1 MNYLDTTTATG
12 GVARYDTQQS
22 LDAFADRIERLKLI
36 DLPRARSLCSE
47 LIARSESLG
56 YGPGILRG
64 KLLHVWCL
72 RMSGNPMATQALA
85 EDVIRLARSAGNA
98 GAEAA
103 GMLELG
109 MLMIERGEI
118 RESEQILANARAIAR
133 RASNPK
139 EESRII
145 VAQSLI
151 HIRLDNYDEALAL
164 CELAL
169 DTALNAGA
177 DEPAA
182 AAMYGLCIVAYQR
195 GQGTLALEY
204 CTRLVDMAMRTGNM
218 RYRMMAEE
226 FRAVIVRELKG
237 DEPSVEPLM
246 KALEFWRRQG
256 DLRRTG
262 TALANIGMTYKQIG
276 NFACALESLTE
287 SLALGNQCGD
297 RAGEAVRLLMLGQL
311 YQATG
316 EEWRELDC
324 YHQALQRART
334 TNHYSAE
341 SSILICLGEFYQN
354 RGEMARALS
363 CFIRAKELVSSRS
376 TISTQIDLIHQI
388 GCTHVLLSAFDVAEE
403 YLLAALKL
411 ARRHDRRRQELF
423 ILRDL
428 GILEE
433 RRSRNHEALHYLRTA
448 LAIAA
453 GNGFRTTRT
462 MILASMIQLCIR
474 MGDDA
479 GRARYERRYALL
491 AQSIFSSEQARSL
504 RRIIEQYHNM
514 DPVSRDV
521 AKGFGPETVR
531 LLGIRIPV
539 EQPDG
544 SEPDATA
551 RMFTESFVPWPPA
564 HDGLNCLDR
573 LPAKPVC
580 IRALGVLEINIG
592 EHLLERRDWSR
603 KRARE
608 MFKLLLVNRDRWL
621 STDEIH
627 DILWDG
633 KPSRNPDMLVA
644 NAVSHIRR
652 VFSTHAGDHDGAV
665 AVECRDGAYR
675 LHLSN
680 EVWVDFH
687 AFKELVFAARHVIN
701 AADRM
706 RLYGMAIDLY
716 AGDFLAENQYDEWA
730 ALERDTLR
738 NGYLEAL
745 EFTAAEQRRLG
756 RNTDAI
762 ETAWRI
768 LRTDATN
775 CTALEAL
782 VCAMAAEGRMS
793 EARRVLADRTPLFR
807 NEADGDKLL
816 AYLGTFIQDHVYNHC

>member
-1 MNYLDTTTATG
+1 MDYLDTTTATG
-12 GVARYDTQQS
+12 GAACYDTHQS
-22 LDAFADRIERLKLI
+22 LDAFADRIERLKLT
-36 DLPRARSLCSE
+36 DLPRAQSLSSE

-64 KLLHVWCL
+64 KLLNAWCL
-72 RMSGNPMATQALA
+72 RMSGDPIATRALA
-85 EDVIRLARSAGNA
+85 EEVIHLARSTGNA

-109 MLMIERGEI
+109 LLMIGHGEI
-118 RESEQILANARAIAR
+118 RECEQILATARAIAH
-133 RASNPK
+133 RAANLK
-139 EESRII
+139 EESRIM
-145 VAQSLI
+145 VAQALI
-151 HIRLDNYDEALAL
+151 HARLDNYDEALAL

-169 DTALNAGA
+169 DTARSAGA
-177 DEPAA
+177 DEPTAS
-182 AAMYGLCIVAYQR
+182 AMYGLCIVAYQR
-195 GQGTLALEY
+195 GQGMLALEY
-204 CTRLVDMAMRTGNM
+204 CKRLIDMAMRTGNM
-218 RYRMMAEE
+218 RYRMLAEE
-226 FRAVIVRELKG
+226 FRALIVRELKG
-237 DEPSVEPLM
+237 NEPPVDLLM

-256 DLRRTG
+256 DLLRTS
-262 TALANIGMTYKQIG
+262 TALGNIGMTYKQIG

-287 SLALGNQCGD
+287 SLALCNQCGD

-334 TNHYSAE
+334 TSHYSVEA
-341 SSILICLGEFYQN
+341 SVLICLGEFYQS
-354 RGEMARALS
+354 RGEVARALS
-363 CFIRAKELVSSRS
+363 YFIRAKELVSSRS
-376 TISTQIDLIHQI
+376 TLSTQIDLIQQI

-403 YLLAALKL
+403 HLLAALKL
-411 ARRHDRRRQELF
+411 ARTHNRRRQELV

-433 RRSRNHEALHYLRTA
+433 RRGRNHEALRYLRAA

-453 GNGFRTTRT
+453 GKGFRTTRT
-462 MILASMIQLCIR
+462 MILADMIQLCTR
-474 MGDDA
+474 MGDGA

-491 AQSIFSSEQARSL
+491 AQTIFSSEQARSL

-521 AKGFGPETVR
+521 AKGFGPETAR
-531 LLGIRIPV
+531 LLGTQIPV
-539 EQPDG
+539 E
-544 SEPDATA
+544 EPDCNEPAGTA
-551 RMFTESFVPWPPA
+551 RMPTESFGPWPPA
-564 HDGLNCLDR
+564 HDGLNYLDR
-573 LPAKPVC
+573 LAAKPVC
-580 IRALGVLEINIG
+580 IRAFGVLEISIG
-592 EHLLERRDWSR
+592 GRLLERRDWSR

-608 MFKLLLVNRDRWL
+608 MFKLLLVNSDRWL
-621 STDEIH
+621 STDGIH

-633 KPSRNPDMLVA
+633 KPSRNPDVLVA

-665 AVECRDGAYR
+665 VVECRDGAYR
-675 LHLSN
+675 LRLN
-680 EVWVDFH
+680 NDVWVDFH
-687 AFKELVFAARHVIN
+687 AFKELVFAARHVTT

-716 AGDFLAENQYDEWA
+716 AGDFLAENQYGEWA

-738 NGYLEAL
+738 SGYLEAL
-745 EFTAAEQRRLG
+745 EFTAAEQRRSG

-793 EARRVLADRTPLFR
+793 EARRVLADRTPLFK

-816 AYLGTFIQDHVYNHC
+816 AYLSTFIQ